1 MRIKSP
7 KQYIRKLREDFDIL
21 KRNLVINSCILSEE
35 KRNNLV
41 DCLTQIQ
48 DTMEDEIRWI
58 KMFENLKIWK
68 KRWLTQSYQRT
79 TG

>member
-35 KRNNLV
+35 NRNNLI

-58 KMFENLKIWK
+58 RMFENLKI
-68 KRWLTQSYQRT
+68 
-79 TG
+79 

>member
-58 KMFENLKIWK
+58 KMFENLKI
-68 KRWLTQSYQRT
+68 
-79 TG
+79 